1 MPPANLLG
9 ILFAL
14 TSAAVWGSGDFCDGL
29 AARRHHSFQVLVFSS
44 LSGLVMIL
52 AVLIQETFP
61 GFPNLL
67 WACVA
72 GISGALGLAALYRG
86 LAIGCAAIVAPT
98 SAVVGAILP
107 VVYGLLTNGLPS
119 LTHLAGFCLAFLG
132 IWLVSRSAAG
142 ADAGARR
149 GFLLACL
156 AGVGFGGFFILVGQ
170 VEAGKVFTPLILTRC
185 VMLGI
190 ALVLLS
196 TNHLTLPGWRE
207 TPEAWLAGV
216 LDAGGNVFYL
226 LAKQYTRLDVAAVL
240 SSLYPAATVIL
251 AALLL
256 KERISRGQWL
266 GAGICLLAII
276 LITI

>member
-44 LSGLVMIL
+44 LSGLVMMVFL

-156 AGVGFGGFFILVGQ
+156 AGVGFGGFFILV
-170 VEAGKVFTPLILTRC
+170 
-185 VMLGI
+185 MLGI